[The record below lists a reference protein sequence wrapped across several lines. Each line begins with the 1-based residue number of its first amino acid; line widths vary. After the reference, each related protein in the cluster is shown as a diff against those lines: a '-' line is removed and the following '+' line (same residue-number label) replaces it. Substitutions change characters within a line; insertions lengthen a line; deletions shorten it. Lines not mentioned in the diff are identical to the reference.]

1 MALWGSCI
9 ESPIGP
15 LTIAVD
21 DDGAAKRLYFGRLD
35 DPEMRDDPGA
45 VATMRT
51 QLEEY
56 FAGER
61 RVFDLELA
69 PDGTEFQRAVW
80 SALVTIPYGQTA
92 SYGDLALR
100 AGRPG
105 AFRAVGAANGAN
117 PIAVIIP
124 CHRII
129 GSNGA
134 LTGFG
139 GGIGTKAALL
149 AHEGVLSR
157 DAIKG
162 ADRRTRVGAT
172 LL

>member
-1 MALWGSCI
+1 MTLWGCCI

-21 DDGAAKRLYFGRLD
+21 DRGAAKCLHFGRVD
-35 DPEMRDDPGA
+35 DPDMRDDSAAIAP
-45 VATMRT
+45 MRT

-61 RVFDLELA
+61 RAFDLELD
-69 PDGTEFQRAVW
+69 PEGTVFQRDVW
-80 SALVTIPYGQTA
+80 RALVSIPYGQTA
-92 SYGDLALR
+92 SYGELAER

-117 PIAVIIP
+117 PIAIIIP

-129 GSNGA
+129 GSDGS

-139 GGIGTKAALL
+139 GGIETKAALL
-149 AHEGVLSR
+149 ALEGVIPR
-157 DAIKG
+157 DRVTA
-162 ADRRTRVGAT
+162 ADRKTRITRPA
-172 LL
+172 